1 MEIGSEEL
9 FGHQPLFEH
18 VFNNAPIGIAII
30 SLDYEWISVNP
41 AVYRIFG
48 LTPGELHAV
57 APKDFIHPDGDYEDN
72 YLQLLLDGE
81 SHAFEIEKRHR
92 NKKGEEIYAS
102 LHVSLVQA
110 ESPRKPLYFI
120 LQAVDVTKNKAAER
134 RLQESIERY
143 TSLKKYNHDMI
154 ISFGLDGRIINGNR
168 MAEQVTGYEIQEL
181 IGGKIS
187 MLIGMENMNR
197 ILFNPLNYSIVEKEI
212 SFVRNKA
219 GHEVEVLSTLAP
231 IIIHNENVG
240 FYLIA
245 KDMTEQKKLII
256 EKEAAEKTNRAK
268 SDFLAMMSHEIR
280 TPMNGVIGITDLL
293 LDSGLSTEQKE
304 YAQLIKRSGET
315 LLSIIND
322 ILDFSKIESGKE
334 ELVTSPFNIREAL
347 SDTLQVFIPKALDKN
362 LEIQTSV
369 DSEVPAVVTGDMLKI
384 RQVLMN
390 LLSNAVKFTPRGT
403 ISVLIERLSQ
413 DNGQLILAFSVRDTG
428 VGIPEDKVSHLFE
441 PFSQMNSFMSRTVEG
456 TGLGLAIC
464 RRLVQLMG
472 GEIWYEPSKDGT
484 GAVFTFTLPFSSS
497 NTQQMAAVEAKL
509 AEEQR
514 VVPGSLRI
522 MIAEDNHVNQIVLRK
537 MIERLGHQ
545 ADVFC
550 NGLEAVDA
558 YEQHPYDI
566 IFMDIQMPGL
576 DGLEAAQRIRMET
589 KWEHKPFIVAIT
601 AHAMKGDR
609 EKYLELG
616 MDEYISKPVSKE
628 AVSKVFDQYADRGTQ
643 AKQHIKLNVQEY

>member
-1 MEIGSEEL
+1 MKIGSDEL
-9 FGHQPLFEH
+9 FGQQPLFEH

-48 LTPGELHAV
+48 LTQGELYAV
-57 APKDFIHPDGDYEDN
+57 APKDFINPDGEREDN
-72 YLQLLLDGE
+72 YLQQLLDGQ

-110 ESPRKPLYFI
+110 EQPKKPLYFI
-120 LQAVDVTKNKAAER
+120 LQAVDVTKSKAAER
-134 RLQESIERY
+134 GLQESIERY
-143 TSLKKYNHDMI
+143 TSLKKYNHDAI
-154 ISFGLDGRIINGNR
+154 ISFGLDGRIINGNQ
-168 MAEQVTGYEIQEL
+168 MAEQVTGYEIKEL

-187 MLIGMENMNR
+187 RLIGIKNMNG
-197 ILFNPLNYSIVEKEI
+197 ILSNPLNYSVVEKEI
-212 SFVRNKA
+212 SFIRNKA

-293 LDSGLSTEQKE
+293 LDSGLNTEQQE
-304 YAQLIKRSGET
+304 YVQLIKRSGET

-334 ELVTSPFNIREAL
+334 ELVISPFNIRETL
-347 SDTLQVFIPKALDKN
+347 SDTLQVFIPRALDKS

-369 DSEVPAVVTGDMLKI
+369 DPKVPAVVAGDMMKI
-384 RQVLMN
+384 RQVLIN

-403 ISVLIERLSQ
+403 ISVSIECLSEE
-413 DNGQLILAFSVRDTG
+413 DGEIILSFSIKDTG
-428 VGIPEDKVSHLFE
+428 IGIPEDKVNRLFE
-441 PFSQMNSFMSRTVEG
+441 PFSQVNPFMSRSVEG

-464 RRLVQLMG
+464 KRLVQLMG
-472 GEIWYEPSKDGT
+472 GEIWYESAKDVT
-484 GAVFTFTLPFSSS
+484 GAVFTFTLPFSTSDTFQS
-497 NTQQMAAVEAKL
+497 VEEEAHPSKEERAVS
-509 AEEQR
+509 
-514 VVPGSLRI
+514 GSLRI
-522 MIAEDNHVNQIVLRK
+522 LIAEDNNVNQIVLK
-537 MIERLGHQ
+537 KIIERLGYQ
-545 ADVFC
+545 VDIVS
-550 NGLEAVDA
+550 NGLEAVEA
-558 YEQHPYDI
+558 YEQHPYDM
-566 IFMDIQMPGL
+566 IFMDIQMPVL
-576 DGLEAAQRIRMET
+576 DGLEAARRIRMET
-589 KWEHKPFIVAIT
+589 KWEYKPFIIAIT

-616 MDEYISKPVSKE
+616 MDEYISKPVSIG
-628 AVSKVFDQYADRGTQ
+628 AVSKIFDDAAEKGITAQQ
-643 AKQHIKLNVQEY
+643 EIKLR